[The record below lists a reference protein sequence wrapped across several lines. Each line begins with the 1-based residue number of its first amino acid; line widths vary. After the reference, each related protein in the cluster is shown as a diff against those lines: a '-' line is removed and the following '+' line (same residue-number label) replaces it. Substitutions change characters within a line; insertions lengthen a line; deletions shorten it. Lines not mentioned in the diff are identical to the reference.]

1 MPQQRSLIVIAL
13 AIVLGLVAVYL
24 ANIWLGGVEQKQQQ
38 VAAPTMAKVAVARVE
53 MDYGTEIT
61 PEMVQIVDMPAA
73 NLPQGAFG
81 SMAELLPMNKPRVAI
96 RPIAVNEVILASRVS
111 GENGRASLSALLH
124 PDMRAVSVR
133 VSEASAVAGFV
144 VPGEIVD
151 VLITRTMPSTDGSS
165 GEVTDVL
172 LQQVRVL
179 AMDQNA
185 SENTQ
190 KPVVSRTATLEVS
203 QVDAQKLALGER
215 AGALSLVLRKSGEA
229 KKDTPNIVTT
239 VSVEDLRDGA
249 YGGGFRNAGP
259 AFVPSA
265 PSMTTTSASP
275 AWRPAKAVRRK
286 PSNQVTVQ
294 VVRGTTNTSY
304 EVRRHA
310 GF

>member
-1 MPQQRSLIVIAL
+1 MIVIAL

>member
-38 VAAPTMAKVAVARVE
+38 VAAPTMTKVVVARVE

-111 GENGRASLSALLH
+111 GENGRASLSALLR

-151 VLITRTMPSTDGSS
+151 VLITRTMPTSDGSS
-165 GEVTDVL
+165 GEITDVL

-190 KPVVSRTATLEVS
+190 KPAVSRTATLEVS
-203 QVDAQKLALGER
+203 QVDAQKLALAER

-229 KKDTPNIVTT
+229 KADTPNIVTT

-275 AWRPAKAVRRK
+275 AWRPARAVRRK

>member
-1 MPQQRSLIVIAL
+1 MIAL

>member
-38 VAAPTMAKVAVARVE
+38 VAAPTMTKVAVARVE

-61 PEMVQIVDMPAA
+61 PEMVQIVDMPAST
-73 NLPQGAFG
+73 LPQGAFG

-151 VLITRTMPSTDGSS
+151 VLITRTMPMADGAS
-165 GEVTDVL
+165 GEITDVL

-190 KPVVSRTATLEVS
+190 KPIVSKTATLEVS

-215 AGALSLVLRKSGEA
+215 AGTLSLVLRKSGEV

-259 AFVPSA
+259 AFVPNA
-265 PSMTTTSASP
+265 PANIGPSP

>member
-38 VAAPTMAKVAVARVE
+38 VAAPTMTKVVVARVE

-111 GENGRASLSALLH
+111 GENGRASLSALLR

-151 VLITRTMPSTDGSS
+151 VLITRTMPTSDGSS
-165 GEVTDVL
+165 GEITDVL

-190 KPVVSRTATLEVS
+190 KPIVSKTATLEVS
-203 QVDAQKLALGER
+203 QVDAQKLALAER

-229 KKDTPNIVTT
+229 KADTPNIVTT

-275 AWRPAKAVRRK
+275 AWRPARAVRRK

>member
-38 VAAPTMAKVAVARVE
+38 VAAPTMTKVVVARVE

-73 NLPQGAFG
+73 NLPKGAFG

-111 GENGRASLSALLH
+111 GENGRASLSALLR

-151 VLITRTMPSTDGSS
+151 VLITRTMPTSDGSS
-165 GEVTDVL
+165 GEITDVL

-190 KPVVSRTATLEVS
+190 KPIVSKTATLEVS

-215 AGALSLVLRKSGEA
+215 AGALSLVLRKSGEVKA
-229 KKDTPNIVTT
+229 DIPNIVTT

-275 AWRPAKAVRRK
+275 AWRPARAVRRK